1 MSTNDECIYFPS
13 FFCVYVNTP
22 QRVMAQSL
30 FRRVV
35 RSSLPGIL
43 WLGPVITLGRRKKR
57 TAGKGRRHV
66 RQYLRGSREGRVP
79 RQLSGF
85 YAFFA
90 PPPDGWSFGAQKESL
105 KIVSLMPEQM
115 LFLAGVIYYYWA

>member
-1 MSTNDECIYFPS
+1 M
-13 FFCVYVNTP
+13 V
-22 QRVMAQSL
+22 
-30 FRRVV
+30 
-35 RSSLPGIL
+35 
-43 WLGPVITLGRRKKR
+43 GPVITLGRRKKR

-90 PPPDGWSFGAQKESL
+90 PPLMDGR
-105 KIVSLMPEQM
+105 
-115 LFLAGVIYYYWA
+115 WARKKNP